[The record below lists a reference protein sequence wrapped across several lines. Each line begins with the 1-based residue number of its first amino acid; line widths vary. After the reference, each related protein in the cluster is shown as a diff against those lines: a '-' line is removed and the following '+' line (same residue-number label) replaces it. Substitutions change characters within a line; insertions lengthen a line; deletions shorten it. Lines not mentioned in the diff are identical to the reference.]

1 MLIRDSLTNNAKTRE
16 SSEFTNNYAAANSLR
31 PYHLERNISQ
41 AMIKESKPDR
51 ISAMTSQT
59 LGGHG
64 HTVGGYISGAESHL
78 RLSYENVVPNNNNGN
93 HGKDSKGPLGQQTR
107 FNNIDVIKLTADK
120 ALNRHINGQVTLEYD

>member
-1 MLIRDSLTNNAKTRE
+1 MV
-16 SSEFTNNYAAANSLR
+16 
-31 PYHLERNISQ
+31 
-41 AMIKESKPDR
+41 KESKPDR

-64 HTVGGYISGAESHL
+64 HGERGGGYISGADSHL
-78 RLSYENVVPNNNNGN
+78 RVSYENVVPNNQNNTN

-107 FNNIDVIKLTADK
+107 FNNIDVVKLTGDK